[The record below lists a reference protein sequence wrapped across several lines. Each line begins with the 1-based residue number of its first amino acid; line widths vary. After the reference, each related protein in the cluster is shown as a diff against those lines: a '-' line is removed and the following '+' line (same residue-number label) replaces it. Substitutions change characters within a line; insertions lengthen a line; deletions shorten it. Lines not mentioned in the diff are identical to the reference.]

1 MIVGQDP
8 AWWGRGVR
16 AEIDSTWNVTS
27 ESELAALSWW
37 QQGEQSPAGAVM

>member
-8 AWWGRGVR
+8 AWGGGVR
-16 AEIDSTWNVTS
+16 AEIDSTWDMTS

-37 QQGEQSPAGAVM
+37 Q